1 MALSSCHVDLLQKPC
16 NNGICSQAVIYF
28 TAVTDFMQD
37 GDRITRIAV
46 EPISSENFLWNGYVP
61 ESTQVEN
68 LHVKLCKLARNVAD
82 VNEASIS
89 VVTC

>member
-1 MALSSCHVDLLQKPC
+1 MDLLQKPC
-16 NNGICSQAVIYF
+16 NNGICSQAIIYF

-61 ESTQVEN
+61 ESIQVEN
-68 LHVKLCKLARNVAD
+68 LHVKLCKTNRP
-82 VNEASIS
+82 EI
-89 VVTC
+89 

>member
-1 MALSSCHVDLLQKPC
+1 MDLLQKPC
-16 NNGICSQAVIYF
+16 NNGICSQAIIYF

-61 ESTQVEN
+61 ESIQVEN
-68 LHVKLCKLARNVAD
+68 LRVKLCKTNRP
-82 VNEASIS
+82 EI
-89 VVTC
+89 

>member
-1 MALSSCHVDLLQKPC
+1 
-16 NNGICSQAVIYF
+16 
-28 TAVTDFMQD
+28 MQD
-37 GDRITRIAV
+37 GDRITTVAV

-68 LHVKLCKLARNVAD
+68 LCVKICKLSRNMAGVS
-82 VNEASIS
+82 EAFIS

>member
-1 MALSSCHVDLLQKPC
+1 MDLLQKSC

-68 LHVKLCKLARNVAD
+68 LHVKLCKLSRSVAG
-82 VNEASIS
+82 VSETFIS
-89 VVTC
+89 VVSC

>member
-1 MALSSCHVDLLQKPC
+1 MDLLQKSC
-16 NNGICSQAVIYF
+16 NNGLCGQAVIYF

-37 GDRITRIAV
+37 GDRITRIAA

-68 LHVKLCKLARNVAD
+68 LRVKICKLSRSVAGIS
-82 VNEASIS
+82 EALFQL
-89 VVTC
+89 

>member
-1 MALSSCHVDLLQKPC
+1 VDLLQKPC
-16 NNGICSQAVIYF
+16 RNGICSQAIIYF

-61 ESTQVEN
+61 ESTKVEN
-68 LHVKLCKLARNVAD
+68 LHIKLCKTNKPGM
-82 VNEASIS
+82 
-89 VVTC
+89 